1 VSSDAP
7 DSAAD
12 ETEEVAAAES
22 TDEAT
27 AAEPTDGV
35 AAAEAAAGAD
45 ADSHAARATAAAAEG
60 DHLLSVEDVDAY
72 YGQSHILRDLS
83 MHVEEGEV
91 CTLLGRN
98 GAGKTTTLRSIA
110 GARPPEVR
118 EGTIRFK
125 GSDITGYSTED
136 ISSLGIS
143 LVPEERRVFPNLSVE
158 ENLHLSDVARNW
170 SNTFGRDVSME
181 HPGMS
186 DEEVYEVFPRLEERR
201 SQKAGT
207 LSGGEQQMLAIARSL
222 KQDTDLLML
231 DEPYEGLAPQI
242 IDTVEEAI
250 EQIADAGTTILLVEQ
265 NAVAAMNIADRAYV
279 IDQGEV
285 VFAGGSEELRAD
297 EKTREQYLGV

>member
-1 VSSDAP
+1 M
-7 DSAAD
+7 
-12 ETEEVAAAES
+12 
-22 TDEAT
+22 
-27 AAEPTDGV
+27 
-35 AAAEAAAGAD
+35 
-45 ADSHAARATAAAAEG
+45 
-60 DHLLSVEDVDAY
+60 SVEDVDAY
-72 YGQSHILRDLS
+72 YGESHILRDLS

-91 CTLLGRN
+91 CALLGRN

-118 EGTIRFK
+118 DGAVRFK
-125 GSDITGYSTED
+125 DQEITGQSTED
-136 ISSLGIS
+136 VSSLGIS

-170 SNTFGRDVSME
+170 SNVIGREVSME

-186 DEEVYEVFPRLEERR
+186 TEEVYEVFPRLEERAT
-201 SQKAGT
+201 QKAGT

-242 IDTVEEAI
+242 IETVADAI

-265 NAVAAMNIADRAYV
+265 NAVAAMDIADRAYV
-279 IDQGEV
+279 IDQGAV
-285 VFAGGSEELRAD
+285 VFAGDSEELRAD
-297 EKTREQYLGV
+297 EQTRERYLGV